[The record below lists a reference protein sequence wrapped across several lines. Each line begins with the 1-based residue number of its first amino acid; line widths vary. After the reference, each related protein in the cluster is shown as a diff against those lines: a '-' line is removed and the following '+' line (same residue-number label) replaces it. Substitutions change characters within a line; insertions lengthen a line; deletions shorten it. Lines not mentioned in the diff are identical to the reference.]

1 MQRPYRGGTSPK
13 MLIFYPPI
21 TTMASKFADIA
32 FTPAVKAA
40 QTQRGSRETYE
51 RYTAKAPAND
61 TITPELAEF
70 IAHIDGGYLGTV
82 SSNGYPYIQ
91 FRGGPPGFLKVLD
104 DKTIGFADFS
114 GNVQYITVG
123 NLSENNKAFLFL
135 MDYRH
140 RRRFK
145 LWGHARYVEDDPEL
159 IEQLRVP
166 DYPAKIERAVVFTL
180 EAFSQ
185 NCPQHIPVHYS
196 EAELQVE
203 IDAATAPLQAKIADL
218 EARLNG

>member
-1 MQRPYRGGTSPK
+1 MP
-13 MLIFYPPI
+13 
-21 TTMASKFADIA
+21 SKFADIA
-32 FTPAVKAA
+32 FTSAVKAA
-40 QTQRGSRETYE
+40 QTERGSRETYE
-51 RYTAKAPAND
+51 RYVAKAPAND

-70 IAHIDGGYLGTV
+70 ISQMDGSYLGTV
-82 SSNGYPYIQ
+82 SETGYPYIQ

-123 NLSENNKAFLFL
+123 NLSENDKAFLFL

-145 LWGHARYVEDDPEL
+145 VWGRARYVEDNPEL
-159 IEQLRVP
+159 IEQLRMP
-166 DYPAKIERAVVFTL
+166 DYPANIERAVLFTV

-185 NCPQHIPVHYS
+185 NCPQHIPVRYS
-196 EAELQVE
+196 ETDLQSAIETAVAPLHARIAELQ
-203 IDAATAPLQAKIADL
+203 DSLK
-218 EARLNG
+218 G

>member
-1 MQRPYRGGTSPK
+1 MP
-13 MLIFYPPI
+13 
-21 TTMASKFADIA
+21 SKFADIA

-51 RYTAKAPAND
+51 RYTAKAPPND

-70 IAHIDGGYLGTV
+70 ITQMDGGYLGTIG
-82 SSNGYPYIQ
+82 SNGYPYIQ

-104 DKTIGFADFS
+104 NKTIGFADFS

-123 NLSENNKAFLFL
+123 NLSENDKSFLFL

-145 LWGHARYVEDDPEL
+145 LWGRAHYVENDPEL
-159 IEQLRVP
+159 IEQLHMP
-166 DYPAKIERAVVFTL
+166 GYPAKIERAVLFTL

-185 NCPQHIPVHYS
+185 NCPQHIPVRYS
-196 EAELQVE
+196 EQDLQDAIE
-203 IDAATAPLQAKIADL
+203 AATAPLQAKIIAL
-218 EARLNG
+218 ENRLQG

>member
-1 MQRPYRGGTSPK
+1 
-13 MLIFYPPI
+13 
-21 TTMASKFADIA
+21 MASKFGEIA

-61 TITPELAEF
+61 TITPELADF
-70 IAHIDGGYLGTV
+70 IAQMDGSYLGTV

-104 DKTIGFADFS
+104 NKTIGFADFS

-123 NLSENNKAFLFL
+123 NLSENDRAFLFL

-145 LWGHARYVEDDPEL
+145 LWGRARYVEDDPAL
-159 IEQLRVP
+159 IEQLRLP
-166 DYPAKIERAVVFTL
+166 GYPAKIERAVLFTI

-185 NCPQHIPVHYS
+185 NCPQHIPIRYS
-196 EAELQVE
+196 EDDLKTK
-203 IDAATAPLQAKIADL
+203 IDAATAPLQARIAEL
-218 EARLNG
+218 ENKLQGG

>member
-1 MQRPYRGGTSPK
+1 MP
-13 MLIFYPPI
+13 
-21 TTMASKFADIA
+21 SKFADIA

-40 QTQRGSRETYE
+40 QAQRGSRETYE
-51 RYTAKAPAND
+51 RYTANAPAND
-61 TITPELAEF
+61 TITPDLAEF
-70 IAHIDGGYLGTV
+70 ITQMDGSYLGTV
-82 SSNGYPYIQ
+82 SANGYPYIQ

-104 DKTIGFADFS
+104 EKTIGFADFS

-123 NLSENNKAFLFL
+123 NLSENDRAFLFL

-145 LWGHARYVEDDPEL
+145 IWGRARYVEDDPGL
-159 IEQLRVP
+159 IEQLRMP
-166 DYPAKIERAVVFTL
+166 DYPAKIERAVLFTV

-196 EAELQVE
+196 ASELQAE
-203 IDAATAPLQAKIADL
+203 IDAATAPLQARIIEL
-218 EARLNG
+218 ENKLQG

>member
-1 MQRPYRGGTSPK
+1 MRPASLP
-13 MLIFYPPI
+13 FNPP
-21 TTMASKFADIA
+21 MPSKFADLA

-40 QTQRGSRETYE
+40 QTERGSRETYE

-70 IAHIDGGYLGTV
+70 IAHMDGSYLGTV

-104 DKTIGFADFS
+104 NKTIGFADFS

-123 NLSENNKAFLFL
+123 NLSENDKAFLFL

-140 RRRFK
+140 RRRYK
-145 LWGHARYVEDDPEL
+145 LWGRARYVENDPDL
-159 IEQLRVP
+159 IEQLHMP
-166 DYPAKIERAVVFTL
+166 DYPAKIERAVLFTV

-196 EAELQVE
+196 EAELQAAV
-203 IDAATAPLQAKIADL
+203 DAATAPLLAKIEEL
-218 EARLNG
+218 TNKKQTH